1 MYNNT
6 CVNIF
11 KYFFLQRSVSRDTFI
26 IMDKVNV
33 ESIILILS
41 SYVKSSLSTEKF
53 YIRFLSRP
61 RGTMF
66 FNQVFFKN
74 GNRFAAD
81 VQFIVSRNSHGYIAF
96 VKYQA
101 WRMHFHNAVLDRV
114 RERERKRG
122 KDGWMDGWVDRERE
136 GRCTPFVRYFMEPPR
151 VFQLAGALCKRE
163 FLAAA
168 SVTQKG
174 SRRCIFLCKP
184 RCWLCFRGD
193 KFSRLAFPCEAKVIL
208 FSSLFSF
215 SIQSS
220 ILFEFDKN
228 SISRKKFGEDNR

>member
-1 MYNNT
+1 M
-6 CVNIF
+6 
-11 KYFFLQRSVSRDTFI
+11 
-26 IMDKVNV
+26 
-33 ESIILILS
+33 
-41 SYVKSSLSTEKF
+41 KSSLSTEKF

-66 FNQVFFKN
+66 FKVFFKN

-114 RERERKRG
+114 RERERERG

-193 KFSRLAFPCEAKVIL
+193 KFSRLASLGEAKVIL
-208 FSSLFSF
+208 FSSLFFF
-215 SIQSS
+215 SIVDSLWIWQK
-220 ILFEFDKN
+220 LD
-228 SISRKKFGEDNR
+228 ISKKIWRRQ

>member
-66 FNQVFFKN
+66 FNKVFFKN

-101 WRMHFHNAVLDRV
+101 
-114 RERERKRG
+114 
-122 KDGWMDGWVDRERE
+122 
-136 GRCTPFVRYFMEPPR
+136 
-151 VFQLAGALCKRE
+151 
-163 FLAAA
+163 
-168 SVTQKG
+168 
-174 SRRCIFLCKP
+174 
-184 RCWLCFRGD
+184 
-193 KFSRLAFPCEAKVIL
+193 
-208 FSSLFSF
+208 
-215 SIQSS
+215 
-220 ILFEFDKN
+220 
-228 SISRKKFGEDNR
+228 